1 MEEMGNKGKII
12 RWVALILAAI
22 VLTGALIYS
31 YSGDRRT
38 ENPDTTT
45 VAEED
50 FSDIEGNYSVKL
62 SCADSTAY
70 LSCQVTRFSENDYQM
85 YMVTDKG
92 PKYFTFNV
100 NMLGGLY
107 SEEFGEGV
115 LERVKDL
122 NITRIIFKKE
132 NSTCELTK

>member
-12 RWVALILAAI
+12 RWVILALAAL
-22 VLTGALIYS
+22 VLTGALVYS
-31 YSGDRRT
+31 YMGDRRT
-38 ENPDTTT
+38 ENPE
-45 VAEED
+45 VSSIAEQD
-50 FSDIEGNYSVKL
+50 FSDIEGNYRVKL

-92 PKYFTFNV
+92 PKYFSFNV

-115 LERVKDL
+115 LERVEDL

-132 NSTCELTK
+132 NSICELTK

>member
-1 MEEMGNKGKII
+1 MGNRGKIV
-12 RWVALILAAI
+12 RRVLLAVAAL
-22 VLTGALIYS
+22 VLTGALVYS
-31 YSGDRRT
+31 YMGDGRT
-38 ENPDTTT
+38 ENPDTTAL
-45 VAEED
+45 AEED
-50 FSDIEGNYSVKL
+50 FSDIEGNYRVKL
-62 SCADSTAY
+62 SCADSTAF
-70 LSCQVTRFSENDYQM
+70 LSCQVTRFSDNGYQM

-115 LERVKDL
+115 LERMKDL